1 MKYIILL
8 LLTACSG
15 KQSYLDSRVVGKCTS
30 ITAAS
35 TKFYKIAGLDSRG
48 YILRELVLTD
58 TGKQEVVE
66 FSYFKILNEP
76 LGDRAID
83 CKEAEMYVREIWGG
97 EKYDDIRRK
106 R

>member
-1 MKYIILL
+1 MKYIVLL

-30 ITAAS
+30 ITGAS

-48 YILRELVLTD
+48 YILRELVLID

-66 FSYFKILNEP
+66 LSYLKLVKTPLNKSVMS
-76 LGDRAID
+76 
-83 CKEAEMYVREIWGG
+83 CQEAEMYVREIWG
-97 EKYDDIRRK
+97 KS
-106 R
+106 